1 MATFRCAHI
10 RGNGSRCQAFPMRNE
25 QWCYGHHPRLGEVR
39 SENGRR
45 GGRRAGR
52 GRGSGELSEVR
63 DLLREITDRVL
74 DGSLD
79 RGTAIAANLVLNTR
93 VRLIE
98 VSRRVQ
104 EQEELLA
111 RLGELEER
119 AALVEGR
126 RHA

>member
-1 MATFRCAHI
+1 MFVCSFIKPSGQRCEA
-10 RGNGSRCQAFPMRNE
+10 RPMKGKNF
-25 QWCYGHHPRLGEVR
+25 CYGHHPDLAAVR

-119 AALVEGR
+119 AALVGGR
-126 RHA
+126 RA